1 MQHIGIDIIETTRV
15 REAVERWGD
24 TFLKRIFTG
33 AELERY
39 QSQPPSLALRFAA
52 KEAVI
57 KALGVR
63 GKGIGY
69 TQIEILSDE
78 SGKPVLRLYGQ
89 AKKFASV
96 LGLTDIAISLSHS
109 REYAVAC
116 AAGQS
121 IH

>member
-1 MQHIGIDIIETTRV
+1 MQHIGIDIIEISRI
-15 REAVERWGD
+15 REAVKHWGNAFLERIY
-24 TFLKRIFTG
+24 TP
-33 AELERY
+33 AELELYRDHP
-39 QSQPPSLALRFAA
+39 QSLAVRFAA

-63 GKGIGY
+63 AKGIGY
-69 TQIEILSDE
+69 TQIEILSGDN
-78 SGKPVLRLYGQ
+78 GKPTLRLYGQ

-96 LGLTDIAISLSHS
+96 LGLIDIAISLSHS
-109 REYAVAC
+109 REYATAV

>member
-1 MQHIGIDIIETTRV
+1 MQHIGIDIVETARIGA
-15 REAVERWGD
+15 AVERWGD
-24 TFLKRIFTG
+24 TFLKRIFTA

-39 QSQPPSLALRFAA
+39 RRHPQSLAVRFAA

-69 TQIEILSDE
+69 TQIEILSDD
-78 SGKPVLRLYGQ
+78 SGKPTLRLYGQ

-96 LGLTDIAISLSHS
+96 LGLFEIALSLSHS
-109 REYAVAC
+109 RDYAVA
-116 AAGQS
+116 AASGQS

>member
-1 MQHIGIDIIETTRV
+1 MQHIGIDIIEISRI
-15 REAVERWGD
+15 REAVNQWGNA
-24 TFLKRIFTG
+24 FLGRIYTP
-33 AELERY
+33 AELELYRNHP
-39 QSQPPSLALRFAA
+39 QSLAVRFAA

-57 KALGVR
+57 KMLGVR

-69 TQIEILSDE
+69 TQIEVLSDDN
-78 SGKPVLRLYGQ
+78 GKPTLRLYGQ

-96 LGLTDIAISLSHS
+96 LGLIDIAISLSHS
-109 REYAVAC
+109 REYATAV